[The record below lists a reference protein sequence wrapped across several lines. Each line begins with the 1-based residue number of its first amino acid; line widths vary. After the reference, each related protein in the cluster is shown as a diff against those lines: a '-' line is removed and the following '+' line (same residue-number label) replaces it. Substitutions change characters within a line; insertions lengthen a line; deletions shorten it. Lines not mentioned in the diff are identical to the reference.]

1 MPIPFKYVI
10 RNTNDY
16 GIIFLQKL
24 ILLVINYNIMDYKLN
39 IEMVKIVYNWFHK
52 AYPDYDEN
60 EDCTESEMLLSADLE
75 QFLLDNS

>member
-1 MPIPFKYVI
+1 
-10 RNTNDY
+10 
-16 GIIFLQKL
+16 
-24 ILLVINYNIMDYKLN
+24 MDYKLN